1 MPRRRERHIRD
12 ESDYS
17 EGETPPRCRG
27 RHKSRRGVKRRKH
40 RDRNRHRHHH
50 RRKRDREP
58 SPTPSYSYGYD
69 DSRSPS
75 PRGRKGKAIR
85 NEAEEFIPLNQLN
98 EDVPPDCSGLI
109 QKVSSL
115 EGDWF
120 FLAKDEVEREMLRA
134 AKETEELSIH
144 WAVTVSKEGVCSP
157 TGLVIANSKQKILK
171 SGGLDLV
178 LA

>member
-1 MPRRRERHIRD
+1 MPLRRERHVRD

-40 RDRNRHRHHH
+40 RDRKRHRHHH

-98 EDVPPDCSGLI
+98 EDVSSRLPRADPEVVEAIISQGCPSERAMKLI
-109 QKVSSL
+109 WECQTRQ
-115 EGDWF
+115 
-120 FLAKDEVEREMLRA
+120 FLQGK
-134 AKETEELSIH
+134 
-144 WAVTVSKEGVCSP
+144 
-157 TGLVIANSKQKILK
+157 
-171 SGGLDLV
+171 
-178 LA
+178 